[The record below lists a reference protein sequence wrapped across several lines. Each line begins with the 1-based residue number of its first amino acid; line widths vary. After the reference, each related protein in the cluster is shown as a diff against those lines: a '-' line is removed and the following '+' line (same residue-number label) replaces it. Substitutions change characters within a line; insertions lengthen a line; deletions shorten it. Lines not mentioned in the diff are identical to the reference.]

1 MAKRKL
7 NWKIFSIR
15 NINIILAIYIMQR
28 NPKTKLARA
37 RDRRRRKLRHARQL
51 ESRMKNEYDEYY
63 RKMNN
68 YEYDTWL
75 SQVCASEEEDSVYTD
90 QIRKKEYI
98 LRELVKEKPPKEE
111 SGSEKEYDIIDE
123 VELDKSQCLIM

>member
-28 NPKTKLARA
+28 NPKTKSTRA

-75 SQVCASEEEDSVYTD
+75 SQVCASEEDDSVYTA

-98 LRELVKEKPPKEE
+98 LQELVKEKPSKEE

>member
-1 MAKRKL
+1 
-7 NWKIFSIR
+7 
-15 NINIILAIYIMQR
+15 MQR

-75 SQVCASEEEDSVYTD
+75 SQVCASEEEDSVHTD
-90 QIRKKEYI
+90 QIIKKNIYC
-98 LRELVKEKPPKEE
+98 E
-111 SGSEKEYDIIDE
+111 S
-123 VELDKSQCLIM
+123 

>member
-7 NWKIFSIR
+7 NWKIFSNR

-75 SQVCASEEEDSVYTD
+75 SQVCASEEDDSVYTD
-90 QIRKKEYI
+90 QIIKKEYI
-98 LRELVKEKPPKEE
+98 LQELVKEKPSKEE